1 MLADIAHQR
10 SQSLLRQRKA
20 LLAAVAFSFVV
31 KVALAVA
38 VTSKDREVI
47 LRSVSPRALK
57 ISASVV
63 SADYL
68 EFVTRD
74 TALMLLNRT
83 PESLDYW
90 MNAIL
95 KIAHPSAYGKLRAE
109 LMRIVTEQRGSDVSQ
124 AFVITGMTVD
134 PKGLVSLVDGDL
146 KTFGPPQPH
155 RVTSVQQQPRPR
167 DVQPPCG
174 DVPPPSCDARPQRG
188 LYALPR
194 QLPWPQRPLRCGA
207 SQQSPHAGQPF
218 GPMPSAVRVLPN
230 RVLRQRQCSERS
242 SIFP

>member
-31 KVALAVA
+31 NVALGVA

-47 LRSVSPRALK
+47 LQPVAPRALQ
-57 ISASVV
+57 ISASGV

-83 PESLDYW
+83 PEGLDYW

-109 LMRIVTEQRGSDVSQ
+109 LMRIVTEQRGSDVAQ

-134 PKGLVSLVDGDL
+134 PKGLVSVVDGDL
-146 KTFGPPQPH
+146 KTFVGGQVIASEKK
-155 RVTSVQQQPRPR
+155 RFRFGWIYVGLSLSLESFAL
-167 DVQPPCG
+167 
-174 DVPPPSCDARPQRG
+174 VPEGKPKS
-188 LYALPR
+188 
-194 QLPWPQRPLRCGA
+194 
-207 SQQSPHAGQPF
+207 
-218 GPMPSAVRVLPN
+218 
-230 RVLRQRQCSERS
+230 
-242 SIFP
+242 